1 MQAHILAIHSE
12 DQMGERGRQTME
24 QTWLKYI
31 LLVERD
37 AEDAFVSEVLASAYT
52 LGWVEPQIE
61 VLTTENGYDYAEKTD
76 GPVIAYLFEPLRDSE
91 AEHAERL
98 RDYLSRW
105 GEKVRLQE
113 VETVAEENESWK
125 ETFREVQVGD
135 WWIAP
140 TWTPPEALAQA
151 RHVLWIDPGAAFGTG
166 YHGTTQDI
174 LLMLQER
181 PPAGKRVLDI
191 GAGSGILSLF
201 CIKNGARQPVWAVDL
216 NPQSEYQIRVN
227 LANNDLSEEAV
238 EIVMGD
244 ALEPDVQER
253 LPREADLIL
262 VNIGGDEDVAML
274 PLVRER
280 IAPGGTVILSGIVQ
294 WNRGKVLTA
303 YEQAGFAP
311 VAERHSDEWVTVMMR
326 DVRE

>member
-1 MQAHILAIHSE
+1 
-12 DQMGERGRQTME
+12 MGERGRQTME
-24 QTWLKYI
+24 ETWLKYI
-31 LLVERD
+31 LLVDRD

-76 GPVIAYLFEPLRDSE
+76 GPVIAYLFEPLRESE
-91 AEHAERL
+91 AEHVEQL
-98 RDYLSRW
+98 RNYLSRW
-105 GEKVRLQE
+105 GEQVRLKE
-113 VETVAEENESWK
+113 VETVTAENESWK
-125 ETFREVQVGD
+125 ETFHEVQVGD

-174 LLMLQER
+174 LLLLQEWS
-181 PPAGKRVLDI
+181 PAGKRVLDI

-201 CIKNGARQPVWAVDL
+201 FVKNGARQPVFAVDL

-227 LANNDLSEEAV
+227 LANNDLAEDAV
-238 EIVMGD
+238 EIVLGD
-244 ALEPDVQER
+244 ALAPDVQER

-262 VNIGGDEDVAML
+262 INIGGDEDVAML

-280 IAPGGTVILSGIVQ
+280 IAQGGTVILSGIVQ
-294 WNRGKVLTA
+294 WNRDKVLTA
-303 YEQAGFAP
+303 YEQAGFSL
-311 VAERHSDEWVTVMMR
+311 VAERHSDEWVTVMMK
-326 DVRE
+326 DARE